1 MLTEDERKTAI
12 EYLITHFKTER
23 SEDMDILGAG
33 EILDVV
39 LEQAAPKIYNK
50 AVEDI
55 REAFKKQSEGFDF
68 ELNVLR
74 K

>member
-1 MLTEDERKTAI
+1 
-12 EYLITHFKTER
+12 
-23 SEDMDILGAG
+23 MDIIGAG

-39 LEQAAPKIYNK
+39 LQQAAPKIYNQ
-50 AVEDI
+50 AIEDV
-55 REAFKKQSEGFDF
+55 RMAFKKQSDGFDF